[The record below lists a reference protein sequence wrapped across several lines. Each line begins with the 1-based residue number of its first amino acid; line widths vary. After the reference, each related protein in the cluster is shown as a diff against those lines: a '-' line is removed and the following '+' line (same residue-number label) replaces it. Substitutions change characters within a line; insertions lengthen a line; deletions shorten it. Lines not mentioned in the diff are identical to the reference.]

1 MRPSVLQVPETQG
14 GTAAPPNPKAV
25 MPPPRT
31 PKYFICALGRINLG
45 IPAEKTER
53 IISVTRIQDA
63 VCETE
68 NQEVFISL
76 PALLKQKDRTAPHG
90 IVLKA
95 IGSQTL
101 NTTKTILLTPKI
113 DAELD
118 IPEENIHSLPRA
130 MGGAYRHFR
139 GAYCTGTNII
149 LILNP
154 EKLREDKL

>member
-1 MRPSVLQVPETQG
+1 L
-14 GTAAPPNPKAV
+14 
-25 MPPPRT
+25 
-31 PKYFICALGRINLG
+31 KYFICALGRINLG

-53 IISVTRIQDA
+53 IVSVTRIQDA

-76 PALLKQKDRTAPHG
+76 PALLRQKETAAPHG
-90 IVLKA
+90 IVLKPPVLA
-95 IGSQTL
+95 SQPP

-113 DAELD
+113 DAELE

-130 MGGAYRHFR
+130 MDGAYRYFR
-139 GAYCTGTNII
+139 GAYCADKNVI

-154 EKLREDKL
+154 EKLNDGKL